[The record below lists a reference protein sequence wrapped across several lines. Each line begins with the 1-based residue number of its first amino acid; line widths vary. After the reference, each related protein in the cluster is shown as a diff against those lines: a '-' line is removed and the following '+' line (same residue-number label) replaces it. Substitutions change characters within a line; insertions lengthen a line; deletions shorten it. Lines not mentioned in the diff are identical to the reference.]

1 MNRVERKSIALID
14 TKGANMNDQ
23 RISKFTAYFVLATIA
38 VSILALLSGC
48 TVSVGAE
55 GRAFYPRNDLRQG
68 YYDAG
73 GMDGMFT
80 TPAPAPKGF
89 KTLNIGGE

>member
-14 TKGANMNDQ
+14 TKGANMNA
-23 RISKFTAYFVLATIA
+23 RISVYLTIGF
-38 VSILALLSGC
+38 SILALLSGC
-48 TVSVGAE
+48 TLSVGAE
-55 GRAFYPRNDLRQG
+55 GRAFYPKNDLRQG

>member
-1 MNRVERKSIALID
+1 MNARLSK
-14 TKGANMNDQ
+14 
-23 RISKFTAYFVLATIA
+23 ISACFVLAI
-38 VSILALLSGC
+38 IALLSGC

-55 GRAFYPRNDLRQG
+55 GRAFYPKNDLRQG
-68 YYDAG
+68 YYDGG

-89 KTLNIGGE
+89 KTLIGGE

>member
-1 MNRVERKSIALID
+1 MRDNPY
-14 TKGANMNDQ
+14 
-23 RISKFTAYFVLATIA
+23 KFF
-38 VSILALLSGC
+38 ALLWGMAILIGAVCFMSGC
-48 TVSVGAE
+48 TLSVGAE
-55 GRAFYPRNDLRQG
+55 GRAFYPKNDLRQG

-89 KTLNIGGE
+89 KTLGGE